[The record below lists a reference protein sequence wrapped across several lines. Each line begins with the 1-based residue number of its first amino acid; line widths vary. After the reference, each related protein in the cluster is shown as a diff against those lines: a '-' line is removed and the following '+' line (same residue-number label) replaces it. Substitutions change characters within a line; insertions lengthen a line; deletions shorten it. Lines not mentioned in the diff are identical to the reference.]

1 MPALE
6 LAQETGKLI
15 RWLKR
20 EGEAVA
26 KGEPIMEI
34 ETDKVTV
41 EIEAMAS
48 GTLAGIRADEGD
60 VIPVGRTIAWILAP
74 GESVPSVQSVPESVS
89 MATVSASPLARRIA
103 EEHGIDIA
111 RVKPDG
117 GRVEK
122 ADVLA
127 LPSHLPP
134 PPPPPPPPRRAGGG
148 RGGGGGGGGGGGED
162 AGLPQSA
169 ATGDRVR
176 PRPGDAARLR
186 PRRRSVGG
194 RCPHHSS
201 LSSFGSCPCPACSAV
216 GRNRVSRHDLARHG
230 RAHDQ

>member
-74 GESVPSVQSVPESVS
+74 GESVPSRPESVS

-127 LPSHLPP
+127 YL
-134 PPPPPPPPRRAGGG
+134 
-148 RGGGGGGGGGGGED
+148 
-162 AGLPQSA
+162 
-169 ATGDRVR
+169 
-176 PRPGDAARLR
+176 
-186 PRRRSVGG
+186 
-194 RCPHHSS
+194 
-201 LSSFGSCPCPACSAV
+201 
-216 GRNRVSRHDLARHG
+216 
-230 RAHDQ
+230 